1 MTASSHEMGEKSLSS
16 GPSIG
21 CIGCGNMGG
30 AVLRG
35 LCAHASL
42 KLFGHDHTRAK
53 VESLNPADAPGR
65 IAWVD
70 TPEELARM
78 SDIVILA
85 VKPYQMADMLKQIQ
99 PCLGTDKIVVSLAAA
114 VSLDELKQGVQ
125 GICPVSRLMPNLPA
139 RVGKGVFALCLDD
152 EKLKDAQKVLLQELF
167 RVMGLVLILPDGK
180 FSAFSSVAG
189 CGPAFVC
196 LFMEGMEN
204 AAVSLGF
211 RADQARELVA
221 ATVEGTAALALQGGL
236 GFADLRRQVCS
247 PGGTTIYGVNHM
259 ERTAVRGHVTD
270 GVLAA
275 MRRDEELSGK

>member
-1 MTASSHEMGEKSLSS
+1 
-16 GPSIG
+16 
-21 CIGCGNMGG
+21 
-30 AVLRG
+30 
-35 LCAHASL
+35 
-42 KLFGHDHTRAK
+42 
-53 VESLNPADAPGR
+53 
-65 IAWVD
+65 
-70 TPEELARM
+70 
-78 SDIVILA
+78 
-85 VKPYQMADMLKQIQ
+85 MLKQIQ
-99 PCLGTDKIVVSLAAA
+99 PCLGADKIVVSLAAA

-236 GFADLRRQVCS
+236 GFARPAPAGLFSWWNNHLWRKPHGKNGRSRACDGRRAC
-247 PGGTTIYGVNHM
+247 
-259 ERTAVRGHVTD
+259 GHAT
-270 GVLAA
+270 G
-275 MRRDEELSGK
+275 